1 VLYQVE
7 MRSMKENIYLVAID
21 AGTTGERTMIFD
33 EKGRVVAWKYLE
45 HPSYFL
51 KPTWVEQEAAEWW
64 DRICKTSRAVLKEA
78 ADKGITPDM
87 IVGISVANQ
96 RETIVPIDK
105 EVEPLRRAIVW
116 QDRRT
121 ISQCNW
127 IKSNIGEDM
136 VYNITGLTVDPYFS
150 APKIM
155 WIKEQQPDI
164 YKKTHKFLLV
174 HDYIIAKLADIF
186 ITGWDNASRTMLFDI
201 RKFDWSENLLDFI
214 GIDEEKMPEPHP
226 SGKIVGE
233 VTKKAAEETGFAEGT
248 PVVCGGGD
256 QQCGAIGVGVVR
268 QGRIKATTGT
278 GTFIL
283 SFLDKPCFDPKR
295 RVLCSCHGIPRK
307 WVQEASIFS
316 TGTIYRWF
324 RDEFGHL
331 EKVAGELVGTDP
343 YEMLNKEASSTPAGS
358 KGVLV
363 TPHFT
368 GAGAPHWNPYA
379 RGVIVGL
386 AIGHTRKDVV
396 RAILE
401 GIALEIRKNIEV
413 MRELGVQVE
422 EMRVTGGATRNPHFN
437 QIQADVYG
445 LPVLRGKVEEST
457 ALGCAIL
464 AGVGTGVF
472 KSIEEATDKMVHIV
486 ERYEPRLENKTI
498 YDRLFKIHGKIYD
511 ALDKAGVYK
520 DLAEL
525 GM

>member
-1 VLYQVE
+1 
-7 MRSMKENIYLVAID
+7 MKENIYLVAID
-21 AGTTGERTMIFD
+21 AGTTGERTIIFD
-33 EKGRVVAWKYLE
+33 EEGRVVAWKYLE

-51 KPTWVEQEAAEWW
+51 KPTWVEQEATEWW
-64 DRICKTSRAVLKEA
+64 DRICKASKAVLKEA
-78 ADKGITPDM
+78 AEKGITPDM
-87 IVGISVANQ
+87 IVGVSVTNQ
-96 RETIVPIDK
+96 RETIVPVDRDLK
-105 EVEPLRRAIVW
+105 PLRRAIVW

-121 ISQCNW
+121 VSQCNW
-127 IKSNIGEDM
+127 IKENLGEDV

-150 APKIM
+150 TPKIM
-155 WIKEQQPDI
+155 WIKEHEPNI
-164 YKKTHKFLLV
+164 YEETHKFLLV
-174 HDYIIAKLADIF
+174 HDYIVAKLTDMF
-186 ITGWDNASRTMLFDI
+186 VTSWDNASRTMLFDI
-201 RKFDWSENLLDFI
+201 RKFDWSDKLLN
-214 GIDEEKMPEPHP
+214 GVEIDEEKMPEPFP

-233 VTKKAAEETGFAEGT
+233 ITKKAAEETGFAQGT
-248 PVVCGGGD
+248 PIISGGGD

-268 QGRIKATTGT
+268 RGRIKATTGT

-283 SFLDKPCFDPKR
+283 SFLDKPSFDPKR
-295 RVLCSCHGIPRK
+295 RVLCSCHGIPGK
-307 WVQEASIFS
+307 WVQEASMFS

-331 EKVAGELVGTDP
+331 EKAAAELARIDP
-343 YEMLNKEASSTPAGS
+343 YDMLNKEAVASPAGS

-363 TPHFT
+363 IPHFA

-386 AIGHTRKDVV
+386 AIGHDRKNIV

-413 MRELGVQVE
+413 MRELGVHIE

-445 LPVLRGKVEEST
+445 LPVMKGRVEEST

-472 KSIEEATDKMVHIV
+472 KSVEEATNKMVHIV
-486 ERYEPRLENKTI
+486 ERYEPRLENKVI
-498 YDRLFKIHGKIYD
+498 YDKLFKIHRKIYD
-511 ALDKAGVYK
+511 ALEKTGVYK
-520 DLAEL
+520 DLAEF